1 METPAPHPISATP
14 AGSPPQEGA
23 GPASGG
29 AGPAAADAAPAA
41 GSRGAWRFRAGLQT
55 RFLLTFGVIIV
66 GLVATT
72 VTFVVRSQ
80 TSSLRHSIRE
90 RAFAISRSIAW
101 LSTPSLLSYNYVA
114 LAQAAAHRSQMDAEI
129 LYIVIYDK
137 EGQIAADSRLP
148 NSFGL
153 PPRARADL
161 RARVAREEDWSYLP
175 PEHPGGPRLL
185 EVLVPV
191 YVEGGPVKWGTIRL
205 VMSLRE
211 VDALIATTTRQI
223 VLEGIIAA
231 ILCMIAARV
240 AARGITRPIERLVVA
255 TRAIARGDYSLRL
268 NLRSGDEIETLAWH
282 FDRMAEEV
290 QRKQAEALESRQ
302 ALERMN
308 QSLEAAV
315 QARTHALAESE
326 AKYRVLVES
335 SPLGILIVQA
345 GRAVFLNPAFE
356 RMAGRPAKDLMR
368 SSADPFAP
376 FSPDSQARVRDAVA
390 GLGEGG
396 QVAAQILHP
405 SGRRVFVE
413 IQVVPLDFGNEP
425 AMMVLAS
432 DISTLRDLQEQLVR
446 GEKLRALGELAA
458 GVAHDFNNVLGII
471 LGRAQLLQMRASDPE
486 IISGLDVIRQAA
498 QDGGQTVR
506 RIQQFSRKRED
517 AAQEVLQ
524 LPALAE
530 EVVEITRG
538 KWKHESERRGAKV
551 DVRIEVIDTPA
562 IQGSHAEIREA
573 LTNLIFNSVDAL
585 PDGGTIT
592 IRCRPEG
599 NQALLEVVD
608 TGIGMTEEVRS
619 RMFEPF
625 FTTKGVSGNGL
636 GLSMVYGIV
645 SRHKGTIEV
654 ESAPMAGTSVR
665 MRFPA
670 AVGTQNASPKQ
681 ERVSAPFRA
690 RILVV
695 DDERELLGVIRDALC
710 AAGHEVETAGSGSD
724 GIALFRAREF
734 QAILTDLGMPDVS
747 GWEVA
752 RTIRAEGEPGV
763 VLGLVTGW
771 GAMVSEEL
779 VSAHGVDF
787 VLGKPFELETLVSR
801 VNQALAARG
810 ATRAPGASPSGPR
823 PT

>member
-1 METPAPHPISATP
+1 MT
-14 AGSPPQEGA
+14 
-23 GPASGG
+23 
-29 AGPAAADAAPAA
+29 
-41 GSRGAWRFRAGLQT
+41 
-55 RFLLTFGVIIV
+55 
-66 GLVATT
+66 TT

-80 TSSLRHSIRE
+80 TDSLLHSIRE

-137 EGQIAADSRLP
+137 EGLIAADSRVP
-148 NSFGL
+148 NAFGL
-153 PPRARADL
+153 PPRGPADVL
-161 RARVAREEDWSYLP
+161 AHAALEERWSYIAP
-175 PEHPGGPRLL
+175 TFAGGPRLF
-185 EVLVPV
+185 EVVVPV
-191 YVEGGPVKWGTIRL
+191 YVEGGPVKWGTIRV
-205 VMSLRE
+205 VMSLAE
-211 VDALIATTTRQI
+211 VDGLIAATTRQI

-231 ILCMIAARV
+231 ILCMIAARL
-240 AARGITRPIERLVVA
+240 AARGITRPIEKVVVA

-268 NLRSGDEIETLAWH
+268 NLQSGDEIETLAWH
-282 FDRMAEEV
+282 FDRMADEV
-290 QRKQAEALESRQ
+290 QRQQGEALESRQ

-308 QSLEAAV
+308 QSLEASV
-315 QARTHALAESE
+315 QARTSALVESE

-335 SPLGILIVQA
+335 SPLGILIVQGA
-345 GRAVFLNPAFE
+345 RAVFVNSAFE
-356 RMAGRPAKDLMR
+356 RMTGRPMQELMGGK
-368 SSADPFAP
+368 ADPLAT
-376 FSPDSQARVRDAVA
+376 FSPDSQGRVRDAVA
-390 GLGEGG
+390 GLGDGG
-396 QVAAQILHP
+396 QVGAQILHP
-405 SGRRVFVE
+405 SGRHVFVE
-413 IQVVPLDFGNEP
+413 VQTVPLDFQNEP
-425 AMMVLAS
+425 ATMVLVS
-432 DISTLRDLQEQLVR
+432 DVSTLRDLQDQLVR

-471 LGRAQLLQMRASDPE
+471 LGRAQLLQMRATDPE
-486 IISGLDVIRQAA
+486 IVSGLDVIRQAA
-498 QDGGQTVR
+498 HDGGQTVR

-517 AAQEVLQ
+517 TAQEELH
-524 LPALAE
+524 LPAIAE

-538 KWKHESERRGAKV
+538 KWKHESERLGAKI
-551 DVRIEVIDTPA
+551 DVRIESFDPPP

-592 IRCRPEG
+592 IRCCPEG
-599 NQALLEVVD
+599 DQSVLEVAD
-608 TGIGMTEEVRS
+608 TGVGMTEEVRS

-645 SRHKGTIEV
+645 SRHRGTIEV
-654 ESAPMAGTSVR
+654 ESAPMAGTTVR
-665 MRFPA
+665 MRFPVA
-670 AVGTQNASPKQ
+670 AGSQAARPAR
-681 ERVSAPFRA
+681 ERVSAPYRA

-695 DDERELLGVIRDALC
+695 DDEQELLGVIRDTLRAD
-710 AAGHEVETAGSGSD
+710 GHEVETAGSGSD
-724 GIALFRAREF
+724 GIALFRSRAF
-734 QAILTDLGMPDVS
+734 DAVLTDLGMPDVS

-752 RTIRAEGEPGV
+752 RTIRSEGEPGV

-787 VLGKPFELETLVSR
+787 VLSKPFE
-801 VNQALAARG
+801 VNELLSKVNRALAGRHSTSARD
-810 ATRAPGASPSGPR
+810 ASPNGPR